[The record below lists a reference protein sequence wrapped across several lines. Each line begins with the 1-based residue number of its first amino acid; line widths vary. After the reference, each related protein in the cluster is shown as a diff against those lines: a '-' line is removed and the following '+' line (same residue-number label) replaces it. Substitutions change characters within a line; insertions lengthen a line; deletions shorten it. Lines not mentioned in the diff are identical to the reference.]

1 MYSTPNSHPLLP
13 NDSPDRARLGQ
24 QFESPRMQFIAT
36 APHFAVSLYR
46 MSWFSSVVSRGFSLS
61 SAASLPGA
69 SFLLGRVFP
78 IFQQPCRYNRR
89 GMEYQPNNLQ
99 RKRKHGYLAR
109 LRTRSGRKILERR
122 REKGRKF
129 LSH

>member
-1 MYSTPNSHPLLP
+1 MVTHLSLPYPPTEDRLIFSQNSVLRYCTTCTS
-13 NDSPDRARLGQ
+13 N
-24 QFESPRMQFIAT
+24 
-36 APHFAVSLYR
+36 R
-46 MSWFSSVVSRGFSLS
+46 MSWFTSMVSRGFSLS
-61 SAASLPGA
+61 SAANLPGA

-78 IFQQPCRYNRR
+78 IFQQPCRYVRR
-89 GMEYQPNNLQ
+89 GTEYQPNNLQ